1 AELAL
6 RLGARLDAA
15 PWNGPVGIAEMA
27 DGAVVRVLS
36 EAACLGLAAVGADTE
51 AAKAALLGRRTL
63 AGAPGVD
70 LAALEARG
78 FTSLELQAVEAE
90 LPFVRRLADAFAP
103 KLVGEGFL
111 RDVLGASAEQL
122 ADPLLDALALAGFEQ
137 AAVAQAEAYVLRRQ
151 SLTGAGVLSPDAE
164 AAFRPAAEVPLEAR
178 RDMLATVAP
187 ALDVPRVLE
196 ARLAWDCGLDAVRAL
211 VAKPV
216 VAVRVRRDPPPA
228 ALALEI
234 PRTADLPARTVAPAA
249 EAAPL

>member
-1 AELAL
+1 AGVDLMAFFGETGFDAAVFAEAVATAGTAVAALADGPARLALGGLGDWLAAQGLDYAGEPGRRAARSLFEAARQALNGVAADLRLALTDDAELAL

-78 FTSLELQAVEAE
+78 FTSLELQAVDVE
-90 LPFVRRLADAFAP
+90 LPFFRRLGVVFGP

-122 ADPLLDALALAGFEQ
+122 ADP
-137 AAVAQAEAYVLRRQ
+137 
-151 SLTGAGVLSPDAE
+151 
-164 AAFRPAAEVPLEAR
+164 
-178 RDMLATVAP
+178 
-187 ALDVPRVLE
+187 
-196 ARLAWDCGLDAVRAL
+196 
-211 VAKPV
+211 
-216 VAVRVRRDPPPA
+216 
-228 ALALEI
+228 
-234 PRTADLPARTVAPAA
+234 
-249 EAAPL
+249 